1 MSEITVTIVNVIDYR
16 TESVVDVIWRI
27 ASGQQQ
33 TTRFEGADYTEAQ
46 GEAFSD
52 IKLVELLNRSQ
63 EA

>member
-33 TTRFEGADYTEAQ
+33 TTRFEGDDYTVLKANNI
-46 GEAFSD
+46 SD
-52 IKLVELLNRSQ
+52 AKIIELLNGGSN
-63 EA
+63 